1 VGLGVGGVVHG
12 GVHGDEALGGA
23 GRLEPLH
30 SPLPPPHR
38 LVGSLGA
45 VVPAQGSWCSE
56 ASGPSRIVYLGPGR
70 YACGHAFQAPR
81 RAPPPRPK
89 ARYRV
94 RNWRQYEAGLRRR
107 GDLTLWLDEA
117 AVAGWQAPRRAT
129 PGGQARY
136 SDAAVELVLV
146 LRLVFH
152 LALWQAEGFARS
164 VFRLLGRENCASRT
178 TRRSAGEAAA
188 SPGGGLRPSP
198 TGRCMS

>member
-1 VGLGVGGVVHG
+1 M
-12 GVHGDEALGGA
+12 
-23 GRLEPLH
+23 
-30 SPLPPPHR
+30 
-38 LVGSLGA
+38 
-45 VVPAQGSWCSE
+45 
-56 ASGPSRIVYLGPGR
+56 
-70 YACGHAFQAPR
+70 
-81 RAPPPRPK
+81 
-89 ARYRV
+89 
-94 RNWRQYEAGLRRR
+94 
-107 GDLTLWLDEA
+107 WLDEA

-164 VFRLLGRENCASRT
+164 VFRLLGRELRVPDHT
-178 TRRSAGEAAA
+178 TLSRRSAA